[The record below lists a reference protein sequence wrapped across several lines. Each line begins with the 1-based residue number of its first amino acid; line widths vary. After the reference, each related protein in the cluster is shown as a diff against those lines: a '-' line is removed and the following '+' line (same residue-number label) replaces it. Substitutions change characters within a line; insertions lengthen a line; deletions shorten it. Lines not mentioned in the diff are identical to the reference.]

1 MSTRLDQLFTW
12 ITPGYDGF
20 EALLDASF
28 FGFLVP
34 LVGHNLN
41 YISDTKPLVQTV
53 LDELGLPAYLKRFRK
68 SRDPEDHT
76 QIRRLGKARRIVN
89 LWAYIF
95 TDAEGNEFLVRSS
108 GVFLG
113 KNVPLMTTI
122 GRYASEMMIDAQEV
136 MSCIGLEWRLVR
148 FDLAEPR
155 IFDRL
160 EPESEKSKIEAM
172 VVPMKRRNLE
182 AN

>member
-1 MSTRLDQLFTW
+1 MRTTLDQLFTW

-68 SRDPEDHT
+68 ARDPEDHT
-76 QIRRLGKARRIVN
+76 QIRRLGKTRRIVN

-95 TDAEGNEFLVRSS
+95 TDADGNEFLVRSS
-108 GVFLG
+108 SIYLG
-113 KNVPLMTTI
+113 KNGPLMTTI
-122 GRYASEMMIDAQEV
+122 GRYASEMMTDAQEV
-136 MSCIGLEWRLVR
+136 MSGISLEWRLVR
-148 FDLAEPR
+148 FDLAEPT

-160 EPESEKSKIEAM
+160 EPQEEKSEMGVM
-172 VVPMKRRNLE
+172 VVPMRRRNIE